1 MACRQVPYAHTSLE
15 FHHRECVPA
24 VGLGARTPAADA
36 PTHGSAQPSAEALFE
51 GTSAVAVEEVQGRH
65 AGHLRVGHALPQV
78 QRREEASRKV
88 KKKKHERSVRYCF
101 FKGKNYL
108 QASKFCRNEMQ
119 C

>member
-1 MACRQVPYAHTSLE
+1 
-15 FHHRECVPA
+15 
-24 VGLGARTPAADA
+24 
-36 PTHGSAQPSAEALFE
+36 
-51 GTSAVAVEEVQGRH
+51 
-65 AGHLRVGHALPQV
+65 LRVGHALPQV